1 MVSMS
6 PQDMKQFAETIA
18 PKVPDFDDDDQASNP
33 LLNRPQNMGGDPRNR
48 KPAFDL
54 YKVDYAW
61 IAK

>member
-1 MVSMS
+1 
-6 PQDMKQFAETIA
+6 MKQFAETIA